1 MIVEQKDKGSVAT
14 KMLVVMKLI
23 TKIFPLVRGIK
34 YEYQK
39 TGVRKEGLN
48 APV

>member
-34 YEYQK
+34 YEYHNR
-39 TGVRKEGLN
+39 GEGKQ
-48 APV
+48 